1 MFQLLILHCG
11 AALISRPVPLLLPT
25 SSNFFEDHEFIIVSL
40 KVKLRFLAPSAGIAE
55 VAKR

>member
-1 MFQLLILHCG
+1 MVSGVCG
-11 AALISRPVPLLLPT
+11 LVLAEMKV
-25 SSNFFEDHEFIIVSL
+25 